1 MRQYFSALAMIAV
14 TTVVVAG
21 AQIIT
26 TKAAAE
32 RRAVT
37 KLNIELVET
46 TVRIRELEA
55 ELGTRAGMPELQRW
69 NDAVF
74 QLSAPQ
80 GAQIL
85 HSPVQLAGF
94 AAQPDGAP
102 RVQFAIAGSG
112 LPIQPPAAGAAAPG
126 AQPAPATQAGA
137 RVVQTSFEGQ
147 KAPYAAPYPANE
159 TLQAD
164 DLAALQPQ
172 GGAS

>member
-37 KLNIELVET
+37 KLNIELVEI
-46 TVRIRELEA
+46 TVRVRELEA

-85 HSPVQLAGF
+85 RSPVQLASFAARPGSAPMVQYAIASGAPAAGQPGNQVKAGVVQASF
-94 AAQPDGAP
+94 SVPAAQP
-102 RVQFAIAGSG
+102 S
-112 LPIQPPAAGAAAPG
+112 QPASAAA
-126 AQPAPATQAGA
+126 
-137 RVVQTSFEGQ
+137 
-147 KAPYAAPYPANE
+147 
-159 TLQAD
+159 LAD
-164 DLAALQPQ
+164 DVVIAQPQ
-172 GGAS
+172 GGAC